1 MKIDSLASTGTSA
14 TTEARPRPKPAAQQ
28 NPGQAADVK
37 ISEFSS
43 RLQAMEGSAGQD
55 PAVNAARV
63 AEIKQAITEGR
74 FTINTGAIAD
84 RLIGS
89 ARELLLKQKSS

>member
-1 MKIDSLASTGTSA
+1 VKIDSLASTGTSA
-14 TTEARPRPKPAAQQ
+14 PTTENRPRPKPAAQ
-28 NPGQAADVK
+28 PAAGEAAEVK

-43 RLQAMEGSAGQD
+43 RLQAIEGGAGQD
-55 PAVNAARV
+55 STVNAARV
-63 AEIKQAITEGR
+63 AEIKQAITDGR

-89 ARELLLKQKSS
+89 ARELLLKQKP